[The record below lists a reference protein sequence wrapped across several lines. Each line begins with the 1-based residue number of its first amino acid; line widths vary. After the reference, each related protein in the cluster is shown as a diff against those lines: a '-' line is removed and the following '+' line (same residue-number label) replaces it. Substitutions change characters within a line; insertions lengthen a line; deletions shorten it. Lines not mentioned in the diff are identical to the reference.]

1 MKKSNPMKN
10 SKSESA
16 TSDRQ
21 SSISASKS
29 DYEKHQPDVADNTN
43 HPNSDDSHSS
53 ISIVADSF
61 SDNLSSHKTNSQSF
75 VTETNISNES
85 TISQSEIF
93 SKEEV
98 DRLCNEAYIRG
109 KNEAIESYIFSD
121 SQTRLTP
128 NSNQNYH
135 KQLHPGRRSV
145 WDDVF

>member
-1 MKKSNPMKN
+1 MKKSNPMKTP
-10 SKSESA
+10 KSESA
-16 TSDRQ
+16 TPDRQ

-29 DYEKHQPDVADNTN
+29 DYEKHQPDGADNTN
-43 HPNSDDSHSS
+43 HPNPVDSQPS
-53 ISIVADSF
+53 ITFVADSS
-61 SDNLSSHKTNSQSF
+61 SDNLSSPETNSQSS
-75 VTETNISNES
+75 VTETNNSNKS
-85 TISQSEIF
+85 TISQSETF

-121 SQTRLTP
+121 SQTRLTH
-128 NSNQNYH
+128 NSSQNNF

>member
-1 MKKSNPMKN
+1 MKKSNPVKTP
-10 SKSESA
+10 KSESA

-29 DYEKHQPDVADNTN
+29 DNEKHQTDVADNTN
-43 HPNSDDSHSS
+43 RSNPDNSQPS
-53 ISIVADSF
+53 IPLVADSS
-61 SDNLSSHKTNSQSF
+61 SDNLSSQETNSQSS
-75 VTETNISNES
+75 VTETDNFSKS
-85 TISQSEIF
+85 TISQSETF

-128 NSNQNYH
+128 NSNQNNY